1 MPARFVAALAVLVAG
16 CAASAPPPVPD
27 GASVDLS
34 TAPLAGYALP
44 PVEAPRLPAALRTS
58 PTPATQHAG
67 GHGAAHDEPG
77 AVMDHASMDH
87 ASMKHTST
95 DHAAMDHAATGH
107 APPATALRPDA
118 LGPALDA
125 YLALHAALVA
135 DRFADG
141 DAAAA
146 ELAAALVQAGVGA
159 ELQAHAVAA
168 DAAADLGALR
178 AAFGELSPHLTA
190 LVEEVGAPP
199 GVELTAFRCGMANA
213 PQRGV
218 WLQATGDLANPYHGE
233 AMRTC
238 GRQTGTLGAT
248 PQGHGAMDH
257 EATDHEAMDHDGHD
271 HE

>member
-1 MPARFVAALAVLVAG
+1 MSARFVAALAVLVAG
-16 CAASAPPPVPD
+16 CAASAPPPVTD
-27 GASVDLS
+27 GAPAPS

-58 PTPATQHAG
+58 PTPATRHAG
-67 GHGAAHDEPG
+67 RHNAAPHSEPS
-77 AVMDHASMDH
+77 AAM
-87 ASMKHTST
+87 
-95 DHAAMDHAATGH
+95 DHAAMDHAAMDHAAMDH

-125 YLALHAALVA
+125 YLALHAALAV

-146 ELAAALVQAGVGA
+146 DLAAALVQAGVGA

-168 DAAADLGALR
+168 DAATDLDALR
-178 AAFGELSPHLTA
+178 AAFGELSPHLIA
-190 LVEEVGAPP
+190 LVERVGAPP

-213 PQRGV
+213 PQQGV

-238 GRQTGTLGAT
+238 GRQTGTLGAA
-248 PQGHGAMDH
+248 PQGHEATGH
-257 EATDHEAMDHDGHD
+257 EATGHHGRDHE
-271 HE
+271 